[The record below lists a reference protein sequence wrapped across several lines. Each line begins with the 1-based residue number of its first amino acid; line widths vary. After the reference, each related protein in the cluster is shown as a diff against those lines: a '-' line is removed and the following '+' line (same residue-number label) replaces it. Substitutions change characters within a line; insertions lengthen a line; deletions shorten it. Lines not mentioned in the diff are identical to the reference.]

1 MDAVLETHLAR
12 RGSRTVFLMADFI
25 DILPP
30 EIDPNR
36 PAPALLAAD
45 APVHIIGEIKEEGVF
60 ASLIAN
66 FRDAFFPEKLPPLVL
81 ESTPIAVP
89 DRMATKMSRSSVA
102 YSITFYAILILLIAW
117 LIAHHVELTAPMKA
131 QVSQL
136 LEPINAPVPP
146 AAERIGGGGGAHDNA
161 PVDKGHLP
169 KLEQQQ
175 IVPPKAPPTIP
186 PKLAVDPSVVV
197 QKDLKMAD
205 NTLPN
210 LGMPSAT
217 LPGASLGNGG
227 GGGLGSGHGTGI
239 GPGEGSN
246 TGGGL
251 EHIGGAVSA
260 PVLFPHADPEFSEE
274 ARKAKF
280 SGSVQVYLIVDEQG
294 NPTNIKVVRSV
305 GMGLDA
311 KAIEN
316 VKTYKFKP
324 AMKNGKPVRVPM
336 WIEVSFDIF

>member
-1 MDAVLETHLAR
+1 
-12 RGSRTVFLMADFI
+12 MADFI

-30 EIDPNR
+30 EIDPHR
-36 PAPALLAAD
+36 PTPVLFAAD
-45 APVHIIGEIKEEGVF
+45 ESLHLSGELKEEGVF

-89 DRMATKMSRSSVA
+89 DLMATKMSRSSIA
-102 YSITFYAILILLIAW
+102 YSITFYAILILLLAW
-117 LIAHHVELTAPMKA
+117 LIAHRVALTAPMKA
-131 QVSQL
+131 QSVQT
-136 LEPINAPVPP
+136 LEALPPPMPP

-161 PVDKGHLP
+161 PVAKGHLP

-186 PKLAVDPSVVV
+186 PKLAVEPSVVV

-205 NTLPN
+205 NTMPN
-210 LGMPSAT
+210 LGLPSST
-217 LPGASLGNGG
+217 LPGASLGTGS
-227 GGGLGSGHGTGI
+227 GGGLGSGHGSGI

-280 SGSVQVYLIVDEQG
+280 SGSVQVYLVVDEQG
-294 NPTNIKVVRSV
+294 RPTNVKVVRGV
-305 GMGLDA
+305 GMGLDQR
-311 KAIEN
+311 AIDN
-316 VKTYKFKP
+316 VMTYRFKP
-324 AMKNGKPVRVPM
+324 AMKNGKPVRVPL

>member
-1 MDAVLETHLAR
+1 
-12 RGSRTVFLMADFI
+12 MADFI
-25 DILPP
+25 DILPT
-30 EIDPNR
+30 EIDPKR

-45 APVHIIGEIKEEGVF
+45 APLRFSGELKEEGIL
-60 ASLIAN
+60 ASLISG

-102 YSITFYAILILLIAW
+102 YSISFYAILILLIAW
-117 LIAHHVELTAPMKA
+117 LIAHHVALTAPMK
-131 QVSQL
+131 VQL
-136 LEPINAPVPP
+136 TQSLEAPPPPLPP
-146 AAERIGGGGGAHDNA
+146 ASERIGGGGGAHDSA

-205 NTLPN
+205 NTMPN

-217 LPGASLGNGG
+217 LPGVSLGNGS
-227 GGGLGSGHGTGI
+227 GGGLGSGNGNGI
-239 GPGEGSN
+239 GPGSGGN
-246 TGGGL
+246 TGGGF
-251 EHIGGAVSA
+251 EHIGGGVSK
-260 PVLFPHADPEFSEE
+260 PIGIYTPEPEFSEE

-280 SGSVQVYLIVDEQG
+280 SGNVQVRLIVDAQG
-294 NPTNIKVVRSV
+294 NPTHVTVSRGV
-305 GMGLDA
+305 GMGLDE
-311 KAIEN
+311 KAVEC

-324 AMKNGKPVRVPM
+324 AMKNGKPVAVEM
-336 WIEVSFDIF
+336 WIDVSFDIY

>member
-1 MDAVLETHLAR
+1 
-12 RGSRTVFLMADFI
+12 MADFI

-30 EIDPNR
+30 EIDTHR

-45 APVHIIGEIKEEGVF
+45 DSLHLSGELKEEGVL

-81 ESTPIAVP
+81 ESKPIAVP
-89 DRMATKMSRSSVA
+89 DLMATKMSPSSVA
-102 YSITFYAILILLIAW
+102 YSIGFYAVLILLLAW
-117 LIAHHVELTAPMKA
+117 LIAHHVQLTAPMKVA
-131 QVSQL
+131 SVQTL
-136 LEPINAPVPP
+136 DALPPPIPP
-146 AAERIGGGGGAHDNA
+146 AAQRIGGGGGAHDNA
-161 PVDKGHLP
+161 PVDKAHLP

-186 PKLAVDPSVVV
+186 PKLAVEPSVVV

-205 NTLPN
+205 NTRPN
-210 LGMPSAT
+210 LGLPSAT
-217 LPGASLGNGG
+217 LPGASLGNGS

-251 EHIGGAVSA
+251 EHIGGGVSA
-260 PVLFPHADPEFSEE
+260 PVLQPHAEPEFSEE

-294 NPTNIKVVRSV
+294 MPTHIKVVRPV
-305 GMGLDA
+305 GMGLDE
-311 KAIEN
+311 KAIDN
-316 VKTYKFKP
+316 VKTYRFKP

-336 WIEVSFDIF
+336 WIEVSFDIY